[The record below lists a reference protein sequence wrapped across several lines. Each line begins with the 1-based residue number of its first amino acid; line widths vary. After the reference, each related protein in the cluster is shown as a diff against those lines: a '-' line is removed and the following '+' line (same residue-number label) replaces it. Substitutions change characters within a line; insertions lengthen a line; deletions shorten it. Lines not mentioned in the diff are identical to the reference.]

1 MGTLQP
7 GLPSPVA
14 IPLGY
19 YKIIIDL
26 KDCFFTIPLHPN
38 DQKRFAFSLP
48 SINFRAPMQ
57 RFQWQ
62 VLPQGMANS
71 PTLCQSFVA
80 SAIQSIQDRWP
91 DLYIIHYMDDI
102 LVAGK
107 IGEEVL
113 SCYTD
118 LQQALKSHGLQIAPD
133 KVQLKDPYTYLGF
146 QMRGSTISSQ
156 KLTLRL
162 DSLKT
167 LNDFQKLLGDI
178 NWLMP
183 YLRLT
188 KHELKPLYD
197 ILQGDS
203 CPTSPRELTAE
214 GRKAIAIVEQAIQ
227 NQTIT
232 FMDYDSPLQYI
243 ICRTTLSPTAVFWQ
257 TAPLMW
263 VHLLASPKRVLNPY
277 YRAVSDLIMIGRDH
291 GKRYFGKEPDIIIQ
305 PYPKEQVDWLM
316 QATEFWPVALASYT
330 GSIDNHYP
338 PNKLI
343 DFANRHE
350 FIFPKITSTKPL
362 PKALSVFTDG
372 SSTGIAAY
380 FWDSSTIQFQTN
392 SSSAQITELHAV
404 IAVFSAFPTKAF
416 NLYTDSAYIAQAVPQ
431 LETCGQIKHSSQTG
445 KLFSQLQDLIRK
457 RSDPFFIGHLRAHS
471 DLPGPLTTGNQLA
484 NLATRPSTSAYS
496 LIVDSPSQITRAQEA
511 HQLHHLN
518 ARTLRL
524 MFKITREQARQIVKT
539 CSICTLHLPTP
550 DLGVNPRGLIPNA
563 LWQMDV
569 THFPEFGNLKYIHV
583 SIDTYSGFIFATLQ
597 TGEATKNVIA
607 HLLTTFSVL
616 GCPQQI
622 KTDNGPGYTS
632 SGFSKFCKQMNITH
646 ITGIPYN
653 PQGQGIVERAN
664 LSLKITIDKIKKGEW
679 YPIKGSPRNLI
690 SHALLIL
697 NFLNLDANGSS
708 AATRFWQTET
718 KKQFTSVMW
727 KDPLNNSWHGP
738 DPVLIWGR
746 GSVCIYSKE
755 MKSARWLPERLVKQV
770 DKSIENDNE
779 LTDSREEDSP

>member
-1 MGTLQP
+1 MVLMGALQP

-80 SAIQSIQDRWP
+80 SAIQSIRDRWP

-113 SCYTD
+113 SCSTD

-133 KVQLKDPYTYLGF
+133 KVQLEDPYTYLGF

-183 YLRLT
+183 YLKLT

-263 VHLLASPKRVLNPY
+263 VHLPASPKRVLNPY

-305 PYPKEQVDWLM
+305 PYPKEQIDWLM
-316 QATEFWPVALASYT
+316 QVTEF
-330 GSIDNHYP
+330 
-338 PNKLI
+338 
-343 DFANRHE
+343 
-350 FIFPKITSTKPL
+350 
-362 PKALSVFTDG
+362 
-372 SSTGIAAY
+372 
-380 FWDSSTIQFQTN
+380 
-392 SSSAQITELHAV
+392 
-404 IAVFSAFPTKAF
+404 
-416 NLYTDSAYIAQAVPQ
+416 
-431 LETCGQIKHSSQTG
+431 
-445 KLFSQLQDLIRK
+445 
-457 RSDPFFIGHLRAHS
+457 
-471 DLPGPLTTGNQLA
+471 
-484 NLATRPSTSAYS
+484 
-496 LIVDSPSQITRAQEA
+496 
-511 HQLHHLN
+511 
-518 ARTLRL
+518 
-524 MFKITREQARQIVKT
+524 
-539 CSICTLHLPTP
+539 
-550 DLGVNPRGLIPNA
+550 
-563 LWQMDV
+563 
-569 THFPEFGNLKYIHV
+569 
-583 SIDTYSGFIFATLQ
+583 
-597 TGEATKNVIA
+597 
-607 HLLTTFSVL
+607 
-616 GCPQQI
+616 
-622 KTDNGPGYTS
+622 
-632 SGFSKFCKQMNITH
+632 
-646 ITGIPYN
+646 
-653 PQGQGIVERAN
+653 
-664 LSLKITIDKIKKGEW
+664 
-679 YPIKGSPRNLI
+679 
-690 SHALLIL
+690 
-697 NFLNLDANGSS
+697 
-708 AATRFWQTET
+708 
-718 KKQFTSVMW
+718 
-727 KDPLNNSWHGP
+727 
-738 DPVLIWGR
+738 
-746 GSVCIYSKE
+746 
-755 MKSARWLPERLVKQV
+755 
-770 DKSIENDNE
+770 
-779 LTDSREEDSP
+779 